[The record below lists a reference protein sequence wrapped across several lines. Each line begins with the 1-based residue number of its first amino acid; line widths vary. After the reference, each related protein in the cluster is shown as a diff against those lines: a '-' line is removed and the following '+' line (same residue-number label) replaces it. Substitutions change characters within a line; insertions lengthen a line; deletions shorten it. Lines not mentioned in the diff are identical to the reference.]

1 MHFLLEARL
10 YNYCKLFCFDGLTP
24 VLDYE
29 SQKLTF
35 TYNAVERKKLRNSLI
50 LSKEETN
57 RLIESG
63 YIKILFNCSE
73 LNYVSS
79 TGIGAFTSF
88 LKSVKQ
94 KRGDVV
100 LSFLQPKVYEVFQL
114 LGFSKFFNIT
124 TSLDEAGQ
132 ILSGQKQEEKVK
144 SNFPKI
150 FRCPICKKNLKA
162 SRAGRFRCSE
172 CKTILNIDEESHVF
186 LG

>member
-1 MHFLLEARL
+1 MSQDVIVIKDSLRMQLQKSTDDSSLITLNLKGFL
-10 YNYCKLFCFDGLTP
+10 D
-24 VLDYE
+24 
-29 SQKLTF
+29 
-35 TYNAVERKKLRNSLI
+35 TYNSADFQREV
-50 LSKEETN
+50 N